1 MTRTKLKDQGSR
13 NIHKDANY
21 GKVFC
26 IHISGERAN
35 RSASIDVY
43 KVLTRFSRRRATFS
57 SRIGHNSDISKNEI
71 ENSGISKTIL
81 RILIFQIQY

>member
-1 MTRTKLKDQGSR
+1 MTRTKLKDQGSK
-13 NIHKDANY
+13 NIHKDEYY

-43 KVLTRFSRRRATFS
+43 KVLTRFSRRSLGRATFS
-57 SRIGHNSDISKNEI
+57 SRIGHNSDISQ
-71 ENSGISKTIL
+71 TIL
-81 RILIFQIQY
+81 RILVFQKKY